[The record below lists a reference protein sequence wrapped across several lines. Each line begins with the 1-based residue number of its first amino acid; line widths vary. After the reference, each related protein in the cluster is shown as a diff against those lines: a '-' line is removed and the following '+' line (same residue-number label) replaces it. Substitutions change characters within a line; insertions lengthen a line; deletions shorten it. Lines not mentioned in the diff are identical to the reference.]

1 MRLCFSTD
9 FNAAWAAVGWP
20 QRSVCPG
27 ARPSPRLPRACSK
40 ARQAPSMPLGLGPA
54 RAPEGIQEPA
64 VIRPDVS
71 TGRDMGGNAGGCF
84 SPAMV
89 RIWEKVCRYRHA
101 VAGLEVGPAH
111 VFRGHAFSIPGTSR
125 ACARGTP
132 PDLPV
137 LDGPAPTDRR
147 VTGRQ
152 GLGARAGSK
161 SLAWAPLSQ
170 RHGAFA
176 QESRARLSLRRRYP
190 RRYRR
195 VRRSSGLLGAA
206 GAGLQLLLGPGTSG
220 VDVTILFSVLD
231 AEASWPR
238 STRGAP
244 SARPSPPC
252 ASPSHPARPTHGSR
266 TFPPLR
272 TAHAP
277 PCTPRFHLTPF
288 SPCVHRSSM
297 LPFYLDQGRGRR
309 AEAAQRLRGGPCG
322 PGGRLGAQG
331 GRGGGRWGAPRP
343 PPRRPAMGQK
353 GPPHTDSFFFQAT

>member
-1 MRLCFSTD
+1 M
-9 FNAAWAAVGWP
+9 
-20 QRSVCPG
+20 
-27 ARPSPRLPRACSK
+27 
-40 ARQAPSMPLGLGPA
+40 
-54 RAPEGIQEPA
+54 
-64 VIRPDVS
+64 
-71 TGRDMGGNAGGCF
+71 
-84 SPAMV
+84 
-89 RIWEKVCRYRHA
+89 
-101 VAGLEVGPAH
+101 GPAH
-111 VFRGHAFSIPGTSR
+111 VFGGLAFSIPGTSR

-266 TFPPLR
+266 TFPPPC

-288 SPCVHRSSM
+288 CPCVRRSSI

-309 AEAAQRLRGGPCG
+309 AEATRRRRCGPCG
-322 PGGRLGAQG
+322 PGGRLGAHG
-331 GRGGGRWGAPRP
+331 GVGGGRWVCAEA
-343 PPRRPAMGQK
+343 PPRWGALSTKMDGYS
-353 GPPHTDSFFFQAT
+353 GGIFFMALVDKS